1 MLQTFLTLFAE
12 REKEI
17 KEWLNHY
24 REPLKDPI
32 YASVDLRNAGFKMSP
47 VDTNIFPAGWN
58 NLCHRSRRT
67 AAEKLS
73 VFIAQSYPGTKK
85 IMILPEHHTRNT
97 YYLTNL
103 SQLLEIVELAGFE
116 AKIGNFSPENQ
127 ESRLELETSEGRKI
141 TEHQVERKGDLLIA
155 DGWSADLYLL
165 NNDLSGG
172 IPEILKKL
180 DRPLIPAPYGG
191 WHTRIKSDHFH
202 YYQILVTMFCE
213 EFGLDPWLL
222 SAYFD
227 HMDEVDLSSEKSLKM
242 LAEKADALLEKIGK
256 KYAEY
261 GVKDTPFLFIKNE
274 SGTYGMG
281 ITTVESGKEIL
292 EFNRDERKKM
302 STGKDKVKIT
312 KLILQEGVPTVEK
325 LEGHI
330 SEPVLYMIASEVIGG
345 FFRIHSE
352 RSERENLNTPGM
364 TFSKMC
370 IHDLKK
376 YRNDYDTSI
385 TTEAMLPIYTII
397 AELASIATGYELI
410 GLEYHQKSS

>member
-1 MLQTFLTLFAE
+1 
-12 REKEI
+12 
-17 KEWLNHY
+17 
-24 REPLKDPI
+24 
-32 YASVDLRNAGFKMSP
+32 
-47 VDTNIFPAGWN
+47 
-58 NLCHRSRRT
+58 
-67 AAEKLS
+67 
-73 VFIAQSYPGTKK
+73 
-85 IMILPEHHTRNT
+85 
-97 YYLTNL
+97 
-103 SQLLEIVELAGFE
+103 
-116 AKIGNFSPENQ
+116 
-127 ESRLELETSEGRKI
+127 
-141 TEHQVERKGDLLIA
+141 
-155 DGWSADLYLL
+155 
-165 NNDLSGG
+165 
-172 IPEILKKL
+172 
-180 DRPLIPAPYGG
+180 
-191 WHTRIKSDHFH
+191 
-202 YYQILVTMFCE
+202 
-213 EFGLDPWLL
+213 
-222 SAYFD
+222 
-227 HMDEVDLSSEKSLKM
+227 
-242 LAEKADALLEKIGK
+242 
-256 KYAEY
+256 
-261 GVKDTPFLFIKNE
+261 
-274 SGTYGMG
+274 MG